1 MAKEKQKLSSY
12 IEIDDN
18 TPMIKL
24 SIRDQMRVILNKMAH
39 DDARELDNEDEFAIS
54 EAKRRANLEDFL
66 RKATKPLREGVH
78 TSVSLRISS
87 EFDDILK
94 DVLESPQISRYYT
107 VKMVRPEV
115 DYNVHFN
122 ILVRL
127 EVRQD

>member
-24 SIRDQMRVILNKMAH
+24 SIHDQMRVILNKMAH
-39 DDARELDNEDEFAIS
+39 DDARELDNEDAFAIS

-66 RKATKPLREGVH
+66 RKATKPIREGVH
-78 TSVSLRISS
+78 TSVSLSISS

>member
-39 DDARELDNEDEFAIS
+39 DDARELDNEDAFAIA

-66 RKATKPLREGVH
+66 RKATKPIREGVH
-78 TSVSLRISS
+78 TSVSLSISS

>member
-12 IEIDDN
+12 IEIDDH

-39 DDARELDNEDEFAIS
+39 DDARELDNEDAFAIS

-66 RKATKPLREGVH
+66 RKATKPIREGVH
-78 TSVSLRISS
+78 TSVSLSISS